1 MTIMKLRWTRLF
13 LNKVLLLIIG
23 LQVATAFA
31 NNQSVANGA
40 MAQVGKTLFYD
51 PAYVVLSYPNGDV
64 PLNRGVCSDVVIR
77 AFRHAGIDLQ
87 KQVHVDMQANF
98 NQYPKLW
105 GLKRTDKNIDHRR
118 VPNLEVWFKRQGK
131 SLPITRDGKDYQA
144 GDVVSWRLDNGLAHI
159 GIVSNKLINGRRW
172 VVHNIGEGARLED
185 VLFRWRIVGH
195 YRYYNR

>member
-1 MTIMKLRWTRLF
+1 MTVMLLRWTRLF

-40 MAQVGKTLFYD
+40 MAQIGKTLFYD

-87 KQVHVDMQANF
+87 KQVHVDMQVNF

-159 GIVSNKLINGRRW
+159 GIVSNKIINGRRW
-172 VVHNIGEGARLED
+172 VIHNIGEGARLED